1 MARGGPTV
9 RRRRLAAELRRLRDR
24 AELTL
29 EEAAGQLGWSITKV
43 SRIET
48 SRVGVQPDDLKRM
61 LDLYGVEGERRNGLI
76 SLARAARTK
85 GWWDAYA
92 DSLPSDYANYISLEA
107 DASAL
112 RCYDVQT
119 VNGLLQT
126 EDYARAVILPG
137 LLALYPPAEVERRA
151 EVRHTRQRLLARD
164 TDPLRFWTVI
174 DEAALRRVVGSEEI
188 MRAQCA
194 HLLKMAWLPNVTI
207 QVLPDTAGAHPA
219 MSGQFVI
226 MEFSERHDPAVVSIE
241 TMTSNL
247 YVEND
252 AAVYRYTLAFD
263 HLRALALGPQESTAL
278 IARLAE

>member
-1 MARGGPTV
+1 MTRGGPTV
-9 RRRRLAAELRRLRDR
+9 RRRRLAVELRRLRDR

-29 EEAAGQLGWSITKV
+29 EEAAGQLGWSITKL

-61 LDLYGVEGERRNGLI
+61 LDLYEIDGERRSGLI
-76 SLARAARTK
+76 TLGRAARTK

-92 DSLPSDYANYISLEA
+92 DSLPADYANYISLEA

-119 VNGLLQT
+119 VHGLLQT
-126 EDYARAVILPG
+126 EDYARAIVASG
-137 LLALYPPAEVERRA
+137 LMALSPPAEVERRV
-151 EVRHTRQRLLARD
+151 EVRQTRQRLLTRESG
-164 TDPLRFWTVI
+164 PLRFSTVV
-174 DEAALRRVVGSEEI
+174 DEAALRRMVGSAEI

-194 HLLKMAWLPNVTI
+194 RLLKLAQLPNVTI
-207 QVLPDTAGAHPA
+207 QVLPYDAGVHPGLA
-219 MSGQFVI
+219 GTFAI
-226 MEFSERHDPAVVSIE
+226 MEFPERHDPAVVYIE

-252 AAVYRYTLAFD
+252 AAVYRHTLAFD
-263 HLRALALGPQESTAL
+263 QLRALALGPQGSAEF

>member
-1 MARGGPTV
+1 MASGGPTV

-24 AELTL
+24 GELTL

-48 SRVGVQPDDLKRM
+48 SRVGVQPDDLKKM
-61 LDLYGVEGERRNGLI
+61 LDLYGVEGDRRTGLM
-76 SLARAARTK
+76 SLSRAARTK

-92 DSLPSDYANYISLEA
+92 DSLPSDYASYIGLEA
-107 DASAL
+107 DTSAL

-126 EDYARAVILPG
+126 EDYAREVIG
-137 LLALYPPAEVERRA
+137 SALMAMAPPAEVERRV
-151 EVRHTRQRLLARD
+151 EVRQTRQRLLRRD
-164 TDPLRFWTVI
+164 AQPLRFWTVI
-174 DEAALRRVVGSEEI
+174 DEAALRRVTGSRHV

-194 HLLKMAWLPNVTI
+194 RLLELARLPNITI
-207 QVLPDTAGAHPA
+207 QVLPDSAGAHPGTA
-219 MSGQFVI
+219 GAFAI
-226 MEFSERHDPAVVSIE
+226 MEFAERHDPAVVYIE
-241 TMTSNL
+241 TMTSSQ

-263 HLRALALGPQESTAL
+263 QLRTLALSAQESSAV
-278 IARLAE
+278 IARFAE

>member
-29 EEAAGQLGWSITKV
+29 EDAAGQLGWSITKL

-48 SRVGVQPDDLKRM
+48 ARVGVQPDDLKRM
-61 LDLYGVEGERRNGLI
+61 LDLYGVEGERRAGLI
-76 SLARAARTK
+76 SLGRAARTK

-119 VNGLLQT
+119 VHGLLQT
-126 EDYARAVILPG
+126 EDYAREVVSSG
-137 LLALYPPAEVERRA
+137 LMALSPPAEVERRV
-151 EVRHTRQRLLARD
+151 EVRQTRQRLLTKD
-164 TDPLRFWTVI
+164 QDPLRFWTVI
-174 DEAALRRVVGSEEI
+174 DEAALRRVVGSPQI

-194 HLLKMAWLPNVTI
+194 RLLELAQLPNVTI
-207 QVLPDTAGAHPA
+207 QVLTDAAGVHPGLA
-219 MSGQFVI
+219 GKFAI
-226 MEFSERHDPAVVSIE
+226 MEFPERHDPAVVYIE

-252 AAVYRYTLAFD
+252 TAVYRYTLAFD
-263 HLRALALGPQESTAL
+263 HLRALALGPQESAAY
-278 IARLAE
+278 IGHLAE